1 MKTYTVNQ
9 LANFIDHT
17 YLKAYATHEDMK
29 KLCDEAKKY
38 NFKMVAVNS
47 VQSSLCRNF
56 LKGTNVHVGA
66 AISFP
71 LGQTTIQSK
80 VFEAEDAINNG
91 ANEIDYVINITELK
105 AKNYVYIKEEMQ
117 RMVNVCR
124 ENKVMIKVIFEI
136 CYLNNEEIIKLSEIA
151 KEVKPD
157 FIKTSTGFGTS
168 GATVEAVKLMKA
180 TVGDLV
186 KVKAAGGIRTKETFL
201 KMIEAGAERI
211 GASTGIEIIEAIK
224 EDLAKENK
232 TTITIGK

>member
-1 MKTYTVNQ
+1 
-9 LANFIDHT
+9 
-17 YLKAYATHEDMK
+17 
-29 KLCDEAKKY
+29 
-38 NFKMVAVNS
+38 
-47 VQSSLCRNF
+47 
-56 LKGTNVHVGA
+56 
-66 AISFP
+66 
-71 LGQTTIQSK
+71 
-80 VFEAEDAINNG
+80 
-91 ANEIDYVINITELK
+91 
-105 AKNYVYIKEEMQ
+105 MQ